1 MVVRIEHDNRKHINF
16 YEGSHVG
23 FHPKGITK
31 KGASWDKKQGLV
43 VIVEGRNG
51 KDCVTIEIEGESE
64 TLIYL
69 MNDQGKTVEK
79 IFV

>member
-1 MVVRIEHDNRKHINF
+1 MIVKVISDKGKHVNF

-23 FHPKGITK
+23 FYPKG
-31 KGASWDKKQGLV
+31 ARWEDGLTI
-43 VIVEGRNG
+43 IVEGR
-51 KDCVTIEIEGESE
+51 KDSVTVEIDKG
-64 TLIYL
+64 TDTQIYL

>member
-1 MVVRIEHDNRKHINF
+1 MIVRIDHEKGKHINF

-23 FHPKGITK
+23 FHPKGPR
-31 KGASWDKKQGLV
+31 WEDGLTIV
-43 VIVEGRNG
+43 VEGRNG
-51 KDCVTIEIEGESE
+51 KDCVTIEITSDDVDAR
-64 TLIYL
+64 IFL